1 MTEGLEA
8 AYERS
13 LQQAALIGLC
23 NGEQR
28 SDLALSFVENDFCEN
43 PLEAAAAINNAA
55 SIIINVD
62 DMQTLLDKTTEH
74 AEYDRSEQ
82 LRPLFKSF
90 YRKIV
95 MILSSAKEEELIVDE
110 LQEDFDFPRMILE
123 HFVSMVESSLSNDID
138 RD

>member
-62 DMQTLLDKTTEH
+62 DMQTLLDKPTEH